1 MEDGDISGF
10 SEQIDTVALKPK
22 ITVFFCVNTFP
33 DEGAFAEGIEKSF
46 EMNAVQIACSGMV
59 KDVVLL
65 KAFEAGADSV
75 MVMVC
80 PEGSCR
86 YLNGNIRAKKRV
98 QFVKRILKEIGL
110 GENRLNI
117 YNIASGD
124 KKGAIHAFQNI
135 LSDLNRQGESPIEK

>member
-1 MEDGDISGF
+1 M
-10 SEQIDTVALKPK
+10 TLKPK

-33 DEGAFAEGIEKSF
+33 DEGALAEGVEKNF

-124 KKGAIHAFQNI
+124 QKEAICAFRNT
-135 LSDLNRQGESPIEK
+135 LSDLNRQGESPIEERSFM

>member
-1 MEDGDISGF
+1 MKSGIYPDF
-10 SEQIDTVALKPK
+10 WEQIDNVTLKPK

-33 DEGAFAEGIEKSF
+33 DEGAFAKEIEEAF
-46 EMNAVQIACSGMV
+46 EMNAVQIACSSMV

-86 YLNGNIRAKKRV
+86 YLSGNIRAKKRV
-98 QFVKRILKEIGL
+98 HFVKRILKEIGI

-124 KKGAIHAFQNI
+124 KKGAICAFQNT
-135 LSDLNRQGESPIEK
+135 LSDLNWQGENPREE